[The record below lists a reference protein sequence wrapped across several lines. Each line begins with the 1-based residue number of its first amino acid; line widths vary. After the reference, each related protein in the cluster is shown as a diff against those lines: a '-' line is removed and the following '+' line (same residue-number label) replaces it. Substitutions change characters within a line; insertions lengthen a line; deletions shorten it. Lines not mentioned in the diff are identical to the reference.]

1 MSDLSPE
8 LDRSAHSPLLA
19 SIIARHAYAVVGEE
33 DFDAIAT
40 SHPLSMLLVAGDW
53 WRLAECDDLAVVVP
67 ELDKALGGHVGV
79 LVAAR
84 DAERAMQRRFRFAS
98 FPALIFLR
106 EGQYLGAMEGIRDWS
121 EYMNELPDMLGRE
134 PSDPPP
140 FRMPSGCAT
149 PNGDA

>member
-1 MSDLSPE
+1 MNALSPE
-8 LDRSAHSPLLA
+8 IDRNGHSPLLS

-33 DFDAIAT
+33 TLDAVAAQ
-40 SHPLSMLLVAGDW
+40 HPLAMLLVAGDW
-53 WRLAECDDLAVVVP
+53 WRLAESDDLAVVVP

-106 EGQYLGAMEGIRDWS
+106 EGAYLGAMEGILDWS
-121 EYMNELPDMLGRE
+121 DYLAQLPDMLARE

-149 PNGDA
+149 PQGDA